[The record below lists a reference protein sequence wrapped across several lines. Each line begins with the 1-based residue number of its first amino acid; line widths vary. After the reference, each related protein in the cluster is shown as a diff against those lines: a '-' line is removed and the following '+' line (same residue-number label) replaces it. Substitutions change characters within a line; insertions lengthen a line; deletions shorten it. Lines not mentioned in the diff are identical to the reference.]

1 VKFLEDIILVIVF
14 FKHLCFVV
22 LGVTGME
29 GQETERFLGAR
40 KLARLLVGR
49 EDSVV
54 SLWASGKRMLGS
66 AQDYITTDELRQAK
80 EEVFFGGIWLLIFCI
95 YFCFKF

>member
-1 VKFLEDIILVIVF
+1 VNFLEDIILVIVF
-14 FKHLCFVV
+14 FEHLCFAV

-40 KLARLLVGR
+40 KPARLLVGR

-54 SLWASGKRMLGS
+54 SL
-66 AQDYITTDELRQAK
+66 
-80 EEVFFGGIWLLIFCI
+80 
-95 YFCFKF
+95 

>member
-1 VKFLEDIILVIVF
+1 M
-14 FKHLCFVV
+14 CFDV

-40 KLARLLVGR
+40 KSARLLVGR

-54 SLWASGKRMLGS
+54 SLSERGRRMLGS
-66 AQDYITTDELRQAK
+66 A
-80 EEVFFGGIWLLIFCI
+80 
-95 YFCFKF
+95 

>member
-1 VKFLEDIILVIVF
+1 MKFLEDIILVIVF
-14 FKHLCFVV
+14 FENLCFAI

-49 EDSVV
+49 EDSIV
-54 SLWASGKRMLGS
+54 SLWESGKRMLGS
-66 AQDYITTDELRQAK
+66 T
-80 EEVFFGGIWLLIFCI
+80 
-95 YFCFKF
+95 

>member
-14 FKHLCFVV
+14 FEHLCFTI

-29 GQETERFLGAR
+29 GQETERFIGAR
-40 KLARLLVGR
+40 KSVELLFGR

-54 SLWASGKRMLGS
+54 SLWASEKRMLGS
-66 AQDYITTDELRQAK
+66 AQDYITTDELRQNK
-80 EEVFFGGIWLLIFCI
+80 EEVFSGGILLLIFCI
-95 YFCFKF
+95 YFFF